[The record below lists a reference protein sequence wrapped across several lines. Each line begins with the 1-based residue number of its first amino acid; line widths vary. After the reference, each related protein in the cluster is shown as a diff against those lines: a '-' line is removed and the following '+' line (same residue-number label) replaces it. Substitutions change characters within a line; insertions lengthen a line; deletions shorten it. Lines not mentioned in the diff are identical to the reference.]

1 MKNVDVPW
9 SLGIALAILLTL
21 ALSHLAGGR
30 DAVSVLSGTP
40 PEGAIALYAPLG
52 VLYALAW
59 LGSVLIAPP
68 LLVTGLV
75 GWALK
80 RRSRRRSR

>member
-1 MKNVDVPW
+1 MKNVDFPW
-9 SLGIALAILLTL
+9 TIGIAIAILATL

-40 PEGAIALYAPLG
+40 PEGATALFAPLG

-75 GWALK
+75 GWALD
-80 RRSRRRSR
+80 RRRRPAR